1 MSGQLWWYVARAA
14 GIVAWGFL
22 TASVLWGIL
31 LSTDL
36 FPRRRRPAWLL
47 DLHRWLGGLAVSFVA
62 IHVAALVADSYV
74 HFGLADVTVPLV
86 SDWKPVPVALGVL
99 AAWGLLAVE
108 LTSLAMRQLPR
119 SVWRGIHLASY
130 AVFWLSSLHGTF
142 AGTDATH
149 PMYIVSSALSVVAV
163 VFAVTY
169 RILNGR
175 RRRTPTVPGRRPRS
189 GRAAG
194 VRPAEGREVLSGPG
208 SPGDAWT

>member
-1 MSGQLWWYVARAA
+1 VTSQLWWYVARAS
-14 GIVAWGFL
+14 GIVGWCLLA
-22 TASVLWGIL
+22 ASVVWGLAI
-31 LSTDL
+31 STKTR
-36 FPRRRRPAWLL
+36 PRRVRPNWLL
-47 DLHRWLGGLAVSFVA
+47 DLHRFLGGLATIFTAV
-62 IHVAALVADSYV
+62 HVTGIVADSYT

-130 AVFWLSSLHGTF
+130 AAFWLGSLHGTF

-149 PMYIVSSALSVVAV
+149 PVYIVSSALSVVAV

-175 RRRTPTVPGRRPRS
+175 RRRRPTGPGRRPRS

-194 VRPAEGREVLSGPG
+194 VRPAERREVLSGP
-208 SPGDAWT
+208 